1 MRSQWV
7 PISAS
12 ALIVGAMSLVL
23 GQMLNPSGSIQS
35 PATVLEIAG
44 DSSARWMAMSVLFF
58 AAAVGLVLG
67 LPCVLSLFTGR
78 GRVLGMVGVGI
89 FSVGAISLA
98 GFSALM
104 LTFRALAVNQAV
116 ELNLVDDVVAD
127 GGLSVML
134 NVWAFSFLGGVAV
147 IAVALFRSRRTPV
160 WVPGLLAAFL
170 VLQFVP
176 LSDGRVVSAIGLLAF
191 AAGLTGIAT
200 SATSSAP
207 PGSPLDSV
215 PGSPA

>member
-1 MRSQWV
+1 
-7 PISAS
+7 
-12 ALIVGAMSLVL
+12 MSLVL